1 MTPNL
6 SIIIPAYNEE
16 KRIRATLDDY
26 ARVFDGKNTEMWI
39 VINNTT
45 DRTPDIVSEYT
56 QRYPWIHALNIPE
69 RIGKGGAVLEGFKR
83 AQGEV
88 IGFVDADHSTSAEE
102 YLRLYSLI
110 GNHDGVIASRW
121 LKESVI
127 DQKQTF
133 FRRLMSRL
141 FNVTIRLG
149 FGLTYHDTQCGAKMF
164 KQALAKYLSTHVRTA
179 DWTFDVDLLYQ
190 SKKRRADIIEVAT
203 TWRNKEGSQLRVLRI
218 AVKTLLSLFR
228 LRFSHKNQ

>member
-1 MTPNL
+1 MNPDL

-16 KRIRATLDDY
+16 KRIRTTLDDY

-56 QRYPWIHALNIPE
+56 ARFPWIHALNIPE
-69 RIGKGGAVLEGFKR
+69 RIGKGGAVLEGFKK
-83 AQGEV
+83 AEGQI
-88 IGFVDADHSTSAEE
+88 IGFVDADHSTSADE
-102 YLRLYSLI
+102 YLRLSSFV
-110 GNHDGVIASRW
+110 GEHDGVIASRW
-121 LKESVI
+121 MKESVI

-133 FRRLMSRL
+133 FRRMTSRL
-141 FNVTIRLG
+141 FNLTIRLG
-149 FGLTYHDTQCGAKMF
+149 FGLRYHDTQCGAKMF
-164 KQALAKYLSTHVRTA
+164 KYALAKYLTTHVRTV

-190 SKKRRADIIEVAT
+190 SHKRSADIIEVPT

-218 AVKTLLSLFR
+218 AFRTILSLFR
-228 LRFSHKNQ
+228 LRFGRMK

>member
-1 MTPNL
+1 MTPKL

-16 KRIRATLDDY
+16 RRIRTTLDDY
-26 ARVFDGKNTEMWI
+26 ARVFDGKDTEMWI

-45 DRTPDIVSEYT
+45 DRTPEIVAEYT
-56 QRYPWIHALNIPE
+56 VRFPWIYAVNIPH

-102 YLRLYSLI
+102 YLRLYSFI
-110 GNHDGVIASRW
+110 GSHDGVIASRW
-121 LKESVI
+121 MKESVI

-164 KQALAKYLSTHVRTA
+164 KQALAKYLLTHVRTA

-203 TWRNKEGSQLRVLRI
+203 TWRNKEGSQLRVFRI
-218 AVKTLLSLFR
+218 AIRTLMSLLR
-228 LRFSHKNQ
+228 LRFF